1 MISKHSMYLV
11 MNILQIHA
19 QEALAEYG
27 DPEIWA
33 TVNWGGVIMTS
44 RKTKRQ
50 QLNETFYFKMAIS

>member
-1 MISKHSMYLV
+1 

-19 QEALAEYG
+19 QDALAEYG

-50 QLNETFYFKMAIS
+50 QLNETFSFKLAIP